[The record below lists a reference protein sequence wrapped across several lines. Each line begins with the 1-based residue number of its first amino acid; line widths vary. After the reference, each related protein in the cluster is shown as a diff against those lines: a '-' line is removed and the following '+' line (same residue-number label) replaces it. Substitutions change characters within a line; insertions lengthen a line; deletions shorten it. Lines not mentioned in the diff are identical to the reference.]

1 MKLQCNSIV
10 RTYSVLVDNLNE
22 GRRGFMMRQFWP
34 IVGLIFLVVSAGSTD
49 AQTASTV
56 ESWVR
61 AFLPKGVTVRTS
73 TCDELP
79 PAVKAAIR
87 AHPKQAKAIVRY
99 VFSQFTDA
107 DKCKALAVIDAINS
121 AVPADEVADVIK
133 VAIGSLSATVDPQ
146 TGLSAQLA
154 LASLVTQQ
162 AIADNPSLAS
172 AIVAGIGAAP
182 PGPASQLSGPGGV
195 TNPANFSNTS
205 GAVISPP

>member
-1 MKLQCNSIV
+1 
-10 RTYSVLVDNLNE
+10 
-22 GRRGFMMRQFWP
+22 MRQLWP
-34 IVGLIFLVVSAGSTD
+34 IVGLIFLIVSAGSAD
-49 AQTASTV
+49 AQSASTV

-61 AFLPKGVTVRTS
+61 LYLPKGVTVRTS

-121 AVPADEVADVIK
+121 SVPKDEFAGLVA

-146 TGLSAQLA
+146 SGQSALLA

-162 AIADNPSLAS
+162 AIADDPALAS
-172 AIVAGIGAAP
+172 AILAAIGGAP
-182 PGPASQLSGPGGV
+182 PGPASGLSGPGGV
-195 TNPANFSNTS
+195 TNPANFSNTT
-205 GAVISPP
+205 GPVNSPP

>member
-107 DKCKALAVIDAINS
+107 DKCKALAVI
-121 AVPADEVADVIK
+121 K